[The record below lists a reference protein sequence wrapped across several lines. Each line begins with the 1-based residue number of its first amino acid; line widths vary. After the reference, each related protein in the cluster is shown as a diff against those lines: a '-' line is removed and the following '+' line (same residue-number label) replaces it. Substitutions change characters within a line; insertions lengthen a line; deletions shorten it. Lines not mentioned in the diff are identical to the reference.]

1 MKTNMKTKMR
11 NIFIALTT
19 ILFLGSLMPGTF
31 TEEVLS
37 NEFLTDL
44 KSKIKTFNDNQPEDR
59 VYLQFDKPMY
69 KPGETI
75 WFSAFVRNGVDLKA
89 SVKSEILHVELID
102 PKGNVSQKLNLIARK
117 GKANAE
123 FFIGKDMMGGLYKV
137 KAYTNW
143 QKNSKTFFEKEI
155 QVQKVILP
163 RLKMKLEFQ
172 RKAYGPGD
180 DVIAKLDL
188 NTLTNMPLSDH
199 NFKYVAMLNGKEI
212 LTKKFSTNEIGE
224 AYLKFELPKE
234 LATNDGLLNI
244 MIEYEGRTESI
255 SRSIPITL
263 GNIELSFFPEGG
275 DLVDGL
281 ETMVAFKAMDE
292 FGKPADVEG
301 VVKDHKGRI
310 VSEFTSFHNG
320 MGAFEFEPKIG
331 GNYKVFIT
339 KPSGIEKAYGLPE
352 SMSRGWVLNVEEID
366 EDNLKVIIN
375 STEDETMSL
384 ICQVRGKDYFSREVN
399 VTRGRNEFKIPLKK
413 FPIGVAQI
421 TLFDGRDIERAERLV
436 FVNKDKKLNIEIKTN
451 KEKYLPREK
460 VKMTLKVTDE
470 RGLPVPANLS
480 MSVVDDKLLS
490 FADDKSSNILTSL
503 LLEQDILSKVEEP
516 RFYFDPKE
524 EKADEALDFLLM
536 TDGWRRFQWEEV
548 VEGQFPAMA
557 YAGEKA
563 IISGIVLNP
572 AGEPIVGASV
582 IGTYKTSGNVKTD
595 KDGKFIYKIVDL
607 YNPFYLTVKASGMQ
621 SQSLYVNG
629 YRDNYNVN
637 MYKPYKYASQSRT
650 KHRPRGGM
658 NKAANNAP
666 EGAGFFEDDILM
678 DAAAPMEALPM
689 MVMNAVVLEEKLEV
703 LNNEIDDFKALE
715 KNNDLP
721 KMDKGEAEKAKEMQ
735 DFDMEDEEQ
744 MNEIV
749 VVAGKV
755 ALAAWDRRG
764 KDEKKKRKMG
774 RVDNNRQQQGI
785 AVVYHRAKVFPKVNY
800 ANSQTVEVRT
810 DFRETI
816 YWNGDIEVK
825 NNGLAYIEFY
835 NNDDVSSFRT
845 TVEGIGVGM
854 AGRVEKTF
862 FTQLPFAMFAKVPN
876 QVVFEDI
883 VSVPLTLKNTT
894 DRAITGNLT
903 VKSPKGFKAINV
915 ATGSQT
921 IPANSTKT
929 IYLEYLVLNEVGEDN
944 LEIAFNASGLKD
956 AFIQNIK
963 IGAKGYPVQLAFSGQ
978 ELSTEYV
985 VNMTDVVN
993 GSITASLTAFPN
1005 VVNDLMSG
1013 IESIFREPSGCF
1025 EQTSMSNYP
1034 NIMALNYMKTTGF
1047 DDAKLLAS
1055 IDSKLD
1061 RGYKKLTSY
1070 ETKSKGYEWFG
1081 SSPGHEALTAYGLM
1095 QFNDMKDV
1103 YADVSNDMVDR
1114 TAKWIM
1120 GRRDGKGGFKKN
1132 PRALDQF
1139 GRASAEVTNGY
1150 IVYAL
1155 SEAGYKNDVK
1165 KEFEA
1170 SYKAAIGSK
1179 DGYQLAMMA
1188 NTLHNFSDKR
1198 AEGVMKQLMALQ
1210 KENGSFT
1217 SDHSITRSGGLSLEI
1232 ETTSIAVLAMLNAD
1246 KKPARSAGGD
1256 GAALN
1261 KAIDFLIKSRSGYGG
1276 FGSTQ
1281 GTVLALK
1288 ALSEYAA
1295 ASKKTDEAGTLECYV
1310 DGKLVASKHYE
1321 AGEKEAI
1328 EFKNLEKFL
1337 KAGKHKIKIVTKGA
1351 KNSLPY
1357 TMAIDYNTT
1366 LPESAKQCNV
1376 DVVAELSTLN
1386 CKVGETVRLTTKVK
1400 NKQDKGMPMTMAVV
1414 GIPSGL
1420 SAQPWQLKE
1429 LQEKGIIGFYE
1440 ITDNYVI
1447 FYFRDMAP
1455 NAAHTIN
1462 LDLKAE
1468 VPGTYEAP
1476 ASSGYLY
1483 YTAEYKCW
1491 SSTGKVKIRK

>member
-1 MKTNMKTKMR
+1 MKTNLKRKMR
-11 NIFIALTT
+11 NTLIALTT

-44 KSKIKTFNDNQPEDR
+44 KSKLKTFNEERPEDR

-89 SVKSEILHVELID
+89 SKKSEILHVELID
-102 PKGNVSQKLNLIARK
+102 PKGNVAQKMNLIAQK
-117 GKANAE
+117 GKTNAE
-123 FFIGKDMMGGLYKV
+123 FAIGKNMMGGLYKV

-143 QKNSKTFFEKEI
+143 QKNDKTFFEKEI
-155 QVQKVILP
+155 QVQKSVLP

-188 NTLTNMPLSDH
+188 NTLTNLPLSDH
-199 NFKYVAMLNGKEI
+199 DFKYVAMLNGENV
-212 LTKKFSTNEIGE
+212 LTKNFNTNELGE
-224 AYLKFELPKE
+224 AYVKFELPE
-234 LATNDGLLNI
+234 ALATNDGLLNI
-244 MIEYEGRTESI
+244 MIDYEGRTESI

-263 GNIELSFFPEGG
+263 GNIDLSFFPEGG
-275 DLVDGL
+275 DLVEGL
-281 ETMVAFKAMDE
+281 ETNVAFKATDE
-292 FGKPADVEG
+292 FGKPADIEG
-301 VVKDHKGRI
+301 VVKDSKGRI
-310 VSEFTSFHNG
+310 AAEFTSFHNG

-331 GNYKVFIT
+331 QDYKVFIT
-339 KPSGIEKAYGLPE
+339 NPKGIDKAYTLPE
-352 SMSRGWVLNVEEID
+352 SMSRGWVLNVEE
-366 EDNLKVIIN
+366 EDAENLKVIIN

-384 ICQVRGKDYFSREVN
+384 MCQVRGKDYFSREVN
-399 VTRGRNEFKIPLKK
+399 ITRGRNEFKVPLKK

-451 KEKYLPREK
+451 KDKYLPREQ

-503 LLEQDILSKVEEP
+503 LLEQDVLGKVEEP

-536 TDGWRRFQWEEV
+536 TDGWRRFKWEEV
-548 VEGQFPAMA
+548 MEEDSPNMA

-563 IISGIVLNP
+563 VVSGIVLGNDGNP
-572 AGEPIVGASV
+572 LAGASIKV
-582 IGTYKTSGNVKTD
+582 NYKNGKTVKTNA
-595 KDGKFIYKIVDL
+595 DGKFTLRNVEL
-607 YNPFYLTVKASGMQ
+607 YNPFYATVTAAGHQ
-621 SQSLYVNG
+621 NQNLYIQA
-629 YRDNYNVN
+629 YADNYSVHL
-637 MYKPYKYASQSRT
+637 YKPYKYAYNATRT
-650 KHRPRGGM
+650 KHRAGAM
-658 NKAANNAP
+658 NKVAMAP
-666 EGAGFFEDDILM
+666 EGAVGGAERMVDNVVFDVENEELAI
-678 DAAAPMEALPM
+678 AMEP
-689 MVMNAVVLEEKLEV
+689 AVEELKAV
-703 LNNEIDDFKALE
+703 EIRE
-715 KNNDLP
+715 QNNDLP
-721 KMDKGEAEKAKEMQ
+721 KADKNEVEKPLFGEVQKELGEVLEDMDDEMEM
-735 DFDMEDEEQ
+735 D
-744 MNEIV
+744 EIV
-749 VVAGKV
+749 VDGKV
-755 ALAAWDRRG
+755 ALAAWDRRD
-764 KDEKKKRKMG
+764 KDEKKKGKFKAG
-774 RVDNNRQQQGI
+774 WANNNRGNQQA
-785 AVVYHRAKVFPKVNY
+785 AVKYYRAKEFPKVNY
-800 ANSQTVEVRT
+800 ASTPTAEVRT

-816 YWNGDIEVK
+816 YWNGNVEVK
-825 NNGLAYIEFY
+825 NNGLAYVEFY

-854 AGRVEKTF
+854 AGRAEKTF

-894 DRAITGNLT
+894 DKTITGNLT
-903 VKSPKGFKAINV
+903 VKSPKGFKVLNV
-915 ATGSQT
+915 ETGSQT

-944 LEIAFNASGLKD
+944 MEIAFNSSGLKD
-956 AFIQNIK
+956 AFNQNIK

-978 ELSTEYV
+978 DLSTEYV
-985 VNMTDVVN
+985 VNINNVVN
-993 GSITASLTAFPN
+993 GSVSASLTAFPN
-1005 VVNDLMSG
+1005 VVNDLMTG
-1013 IESIFREPSGCF
+1013 IESIIREPSGCF

-1034 NIMALNYMKTTGF
+1034 NIMALNYMNTTGF
-1047 DDAKLLAS
+1047 DDPKLLAS

-1070 ETKSKGYEWFG
+1070 ETKEKGYEWFG

-1103 YADVSNDMVDR
+1103 YADVSNKMVER

-1120 GRRDGKGGFKKN
+1120 SRKDGKGGFKKN

-1155 SEAGYKNDVK
+1155 SEAGYKDDVK

-1170 SYKAAIGSK
+1170 AYAAAVKSK
-1179 DGYQLAMMA
+1179 DGYQLAMMV
-1188 NTLHNFSDKR
+1188 NTLQNFNDKR
-1198 AEGVMKQLMALQ
+1198 AGAVMKQLLALQ
-1210 KENGSFT
+1210 KENGSFP
-1217 SDHSITRSGGLSLEI
+1217 SSHSITRSGGKSLEI
-1232 ETTSIAVLAMLNAD
+1232 ETTSIAVLAMLHAT
-1246 KKPARSAGGD
+1246 KKD

-1261 KAIDFLIKSRSGYGG
+1261 KAVDYLVKSRSGYGG

-1295 ASKKTDEAGTLECYV
+1295 ASKKTDEAGTLECYI

-1328 EFKNLEKFL
+1328 EFKGLEKFL
-1337 KAGKHKIKIVTKGA
+1337 KEGKHKVKIRTKGA
-1351 KNSLPY
+1351 KESLPY
-1357 TMAIDYNTT
+1357 TVAIDYNTT
-1366 LPESAKQCNV
+1366 LPKSAEQCNV
-1376 DVVAELSTLN
+1376 DVAAQLSTKN
-1386 CKVGETVRLTTKVK
+1386 CKVGETVRLTTEVK
-1400 NKQDKGMPMTMAVV
+1400 NKHDKGMPMTMAVV

-1429 LQEKGIIGFYE
+1429 LQEKGKIGFYE

-1468 VPGTYEAP
+1468 VPGEYEAP

-1483 YTAEYKCW
+1483 YTNEYKCW
-1491 SSTGKVKIRK
+1491 SSTGKIKIRK

>member
-11 NIFIALTT
+11 NILIALTT

-44 KSKIKTFNDNQPEDR
+44 KSKIKTFNEERPEDR

-75 WFSAFVRNGVDLKA
+75 WFSAFVRNGVDLKP
-89 SVKSEILHVELID
+89 SVKSDILHVELID
-102 PKGNVSQKLNLIARK
+102 PKGNVAQKMNLIARK
-117 GKANAE
+117 GKTNAE
-123 FFIGKDMMGGLYKV
+123 FAIASNMMGGMYKV

-143 QKNSKTFFEKEI
+143 QKNDKTFFEKEI
-155 QVQKVILP
+155 QVQKSVLP

-199 NFKYVAMLNGKEI
+199 EFKYVAMLNGENI
-212 LTKKFSTNEIGE
+212 LTKKFTTNEIGE
-224 AYLKFELPKE
+224 AYVKFELPE
-234 LATNDGLLNI
+234 ALATNDGLLNV
-244 MIEYEGRTESI
+244 MIDFEGRTESI

-263 GNIELSFFPEGG
+263 GNIDISFFPEGG
-275 DLVDGL
+275 DLVEGL
-281 ETMVAFKAMDE
+281 ETNVAFKAMDE
-292 FGKPADVEG
+292 FGKPADIEG
-301 VVKDHKGRI
+301 VVKDTKGRI
-310 VSEFTSFHNG
+310 VAEFTSFHNG

-331 GNYKVFIT
+331 QDYKAFIT
-339 KPSGIEKAYGLPE
+339 KPSGIAKAYTMPE
-352 SMSRGWVLNVEEID
+352 RMSRGWVLNVEEED
-366 EDNLKVIIN
+366 DDNLKVIVN
-375 STEDETMSL
+375 STEDERMSL
-384 ICQVRGKDYFSREVN
+384 MCQVRGKDYFSREVN
-399 VTRGRNEFKIPLKK
+399 ITRGRNEFKVPLKK

-524 EKADEALDFLLM
+524 EKADKALNFLLM
-536 TDGWRRFQWEEV
+536 TDGWRRFKWEEV
-548 VEGQFPAMA
+548 TAGEFPAMA

-563 IISGIVLNP
+563 VISGTVYGDDGQPL
-572 AGEPIVGASV
+572 AGASV
-582 IGTYKTSGNVKTD
+582 IGTYKTSGTVKTD
-595 KDGKFIYKIVDL
+595 KNGKFIYKIVDL
-607 YNPFYLTVKASGMQ
+607 YNPFYATVKAPGMEA
-621 SQSLYVNG
+621 QSLYIGNYG
-629 YRDNYNVN
+629 DNYQVN
-637 MYKPYKYASQSRT
+637 MYKPYKYAYSSRT
-650 KHRPRGGM
+650 KHRANFGGGPGRA
-658 NKAANNAP
+658 KAAQN
-666 EGAGFFEDDILM
+666 GVMIDDM
-678 DAAAPMEALPM
+678 VMEEPM
-689 MVMNAVVLEEKLEV
+689 MIMNAEMAPVERLE
-703 LNNEIDDFKALE
+703 NEGELLKAIE
-715 KNNDLP
+715 QNNDLP
-721 KMDKGEAEKAKEMQ
+721 KLANNKGEEEKEV
-735 DFDMEDEEQ
+735 MEDEEQ
-744 MNEIV
+744 LDGMNQ

-755 ALAAWDRRG
+755 ALAAWDRRD
-764 KDEKKKRKMG
+764 KDEKKKGKMDMG
-774 RVDNNRQQQGI
+774 WDNNRNQQAV
-785 AVVYHRAKVFPKVNY
+785 AVVYHRAKEFPKVNY
-800 ANSQTVEVRT
+800 ANQPTAEVRT

-816 YWNGDIEVK
+816 FWNGNVEVK
-825 NNGLAYIEFY
+825 NNGLAYVEFY

-845 TVEGIGVGM
+845 TVEGVGVGM
-854 AGRVEKTF
+854 AGRTEKTF
-862 FTQLPFAMFAKVPN
+862 FTQLPFAMFAKVPG

-894 DRAITGNLT
+894 DKTITGNLT
-903 VKSPKGFKAINV
+903 VKSPKGFKALNV
-915 ATGSQT
+915 QTGSQT

-944 LEIAFNASGLKD
+944 MVIAFNSSGLKD
-956 AFIQNIK
+956 AFNQDIK
-963 IGAKGYPVQLAFSGQ
+963 IGAKGFPVQVAFSGQ
-978 ELSTEYV
+978 ELSSEYE
-985 VNMTDVVN
+985 VNISNVVN
-993 GSITASLTAFPN
+993 GSISASLTAFPN
-1005 VVNDLMSG
+1005 VVNDLMTG
-1013 IESIFREPSGCF
+1013 IESIIREPSGCF

-1034 NIMALNYMKTTGF
+1034 NIMALNYMNTTGF

-1061 RGYKKLTSY
+1061 RGYKKLTAY
-1070 ETKSKGYEWFG
+1070 ETKEKGYEWFG
-1081 SSPGHEALTAYGLM
+1081 SAPGHEALTAYGLM

-1103 YADVSNDMVDR
+1103 YADVSNKMVER
-1114 TAKWIM
+1114 TANWIM
-1120 GRRDGKGGFKKN
+1120 SRKDGKGGFKKN

-1155 SEAGYKNDVK
+1155 SEAGYKDDVK

-1170 SYKAAIGSK
+1170 AYASAIKSK

-1188 NTLHNFSDKR
+1188 NTLQNFKDNR
-1198 AEGVMKQLMALQ
+1198 AGGVMKQLLALQ
-1210 KENGSFT
+1210 KENGSFP
-1217 SDHSITRSGGLSLEI
+1217 SDHSITRSGGKSLEI
-1232 ETTSIAVLAMLNAD
+1232 ETTSIAVLAMLNAP
-1246 KKPARSAGGD
+1246 KKD

-1261 KAIDFLIKSRSGYGG
+1261 KAVDYLVKSRSGYGG

-1295 ASKKTDEAGTLECYV
+1295 ASKKTDEAGTLECYI

-1337 KAGKHKIKIVTKGA
+1337 KEGKHKVKIRTKGA
-1351 KNSLPY
+1351 KESLPY
-1357 TMAIDYNTT
+1357 TVAIDYNTT

-1376 DVVAELSTLN
+1376 DVVANLSTQS
-1386 CKVGETVRLTTKVK
+1386 CKVGETVRLTTSVK

-1429 LQEKGIIGFYE
+1429 LQEKGKIDFYE

-1455 NAAHTIN
+1455 SEVHAIN

-1468 VPGTYEAP
+1468 VPGEYEAP

>member
-1 MKTNMKTKMR
+1 MKTNLKTKMR
-11 NIFIALTT
+11 NVLIALST

-37 NEFLTDL
+37 NEFLSDL
-44 KSKIKTFNDNQPEDR
+44 KSKIKTFNEERPEDR

-75 WFSAFVRNGVDLKA
+75 WFSAFIRNGVDLKP
-89 SVKSEILHVELID
+89 SKKSEILHVELID
-102 PKGNVSQKLNLIARK
+102 PKGNVSQKINLIAHK
-117 GKANAE
+117 GKTNAE
-123 FFIGKDMMGGLYKV
+123 FAITKNMMGGLYKV

-143 QKNSKTFFEKEI
+143 QKNDKTFFEKEI
-155 QVQKVILP
+155 QVQKVVLP

-180 DVIAKLDL
+180 NVIAKLDL

-199 NFKYVAMLNGKEI
+199 DFKYVAMLNGEKI
-212 LTKKFSTNEIGE
+212 LTKNFSTNEIGE
-224 AYLKFELPKE
+224 AYVKFELPE
-234 LATNDGLLNI
+234 ALATNDGLLNI
-244 MIEYEGRTESI
+244 MIDYEGRTESI

-263 GNIELSFFPEGG
+263 GNIDLSFFPEGG
-275 DLVDGL
+275 DLVEGL
-281 ETMVAFKAMDE
+281 ETNVAFKAVDE
-292 FGKPADVEG
+292 FGKPADIEG
-301 VVKDHKGRI
+301 VVKDKKGRI

-331 GNYKVFIT
+331 QDYKVFIT
-339 KPSGIEKAYGLPE
+339 NPKGIEKAYTLPE
-352 SMSRGWVLNVEEID
+352 RMSRGWVLNVED
-366 EDNLKVIIN
+366 VDNENMVVVVN
-375 STEDETMSL
+375 STENETMSL
-384 ICQVRGKDYFSREVN
+384 MCQVRGKDYFSREVN
-399 VTRGRNEFKIPLKK
+399 VTRGRNEFKVPLTK

-503 LLEQDILSKVEEP
+503 LLEQDILGKVEEP
-516 RFYFDPKE
+516 RFYFNPKE
-524 EKADEALDFLLM
+524 EKAEEALDFLLM
-536 TDGWRRFQWEEV
+536 TDGWRRFTWEEV
-548 VEGQFPAMA
+548 IEEDFPAMA

-563 IISGIVLNP
+563 IVSGTIFGNDGNP
-572 AGEPIVGASV
+572 LVGAT
-582 IGTYKTSGNVKTD
+582 IKLNQLNGKNVKTD
-595 KDGKFIYKIVDL
+595 AKGNFTLKNVEL
-607 YNPFYLTVKASGMQ
+607 YNPFYATVTASGHQ
-621 SQSLYVNG
+621 DQSLYIQTYSN
-629 YRDNYNVN
+629 NYHVQ
-637 MYKPYKYASQSRT
+637 MYKPYKYSTRT
-650 KHRPRGGM
+650 KHRAGGM
-658 NKAANNAP
+658 NKVAMAP
-666 EGAGFFEDDILM
+666 AGMGAEGFFEDGIVV
-678 DAAAPMEALPM
+678 DAVAVDEPM
-689 MVMNAVVLEEKLEV
+689 MAMNVEPLELLKNEV
-703 LNNEIDDFKALE
+703 EDFKALE
-715 KNNDLP
+715 QDKELENLA
-721 KMDKGEAEKAKEMQ
+721 KGEVQKEEL
-735 DFDMEDEEQ
+735 EDEEELD
-744 MNEIV
+744 EII
-749 VVAGKV
+749 VAGKLI
-755 ALAAWDRRG
+755 AFDFDRRD
-764 KDEKKKRKMG
+764 KDEKKKAKG
-774 RVDNNRQQQGI
+774 DWAGFGNNRNQQGV
-785 AVVYHRAKVFPKVNY
+785 AVTYHRAKVFPKVNY
-800 ANSQTVEVRT
+800 ANNPTTEVRT

-816 YWNGDIEVK
+816 YWNGNVEVK
-825 NNGLAYIEFY
+825 NNGLAYVEFY
-835 NNDDVSSFRT
+835 NNDMVSSFRT
-845 TVEGIGVGM
+845 TVEGLGVGM
-854 AGRVEKTF
+854 AGRTEKTF

-894 DRAITGNLT
+894 DKTITGNLT
-903 VKSPKGFKAINV
+903 VKSPKGFKVINA

-944 LEIAFNASGLKD
+944 MQIAFNSAGLKD
-956 AFIQNIK
+956 AFNQNIK

-978 ELSTEYV
+978 ELSQEYV
-985 VNMTDVVN
+985 VDINNVVN
-993 GSITASLTAFPN
+993 GSISASLTAFPN
-1005 VVNDLMSG
+1005 VVNDLMTG
-1013 IESIFREPSGCF
+1013 IQSIIREPSGCF

-1034 NIMALNYMKTTGF
+1034 NIMALNYMNTTGF

-1055 IDSKLD
+1055 IDGKLD

-1070 ETKSKGYEWFG
+1070 ETKDKGYEWFG

-1103 YADVSNDMVDR
+1103 YADVSNKMVER
-1114 TAKWIM
+1114 TANWIM
-1120 GRRDGKGGFKKN
+1120 SRKDGKGGFKKN

-1170 SYKAAIGSK
+1170 AYTAAIKSK

-1188 NTLHNFSDKR
+1188 NTLQNFNDKR
-1198 AEGVMKQLMALQ
+1198 AGGVMKQLLALQ
-1210 KENGSFT
+1210 KANGSFP
-1217 SDHSITRSGGLSLEI
+1217 SSHSITRSGGKSLEI

-1246 KKPARSAGGD
+1246 KKD

-1261 KAIDFLIKSRSGYGG
+1261 KAVDYLVKSRSGYGG

-1295 ASKKTDEAGTLECYV
+1295 ASKKTDEAGTLECYI

-1337 KAGKHKIKIVTKGA
+1337 KEGKHKVKIRTKGA

-1357 TMAIDYNTT
+1357 TVAIDYNTT

-1376 DVVAELSTLN
+1376 DVVANLSTKS

-1429 LQEKGIIGFYE
+1429 LQEKGTIGFYE

-1468 VPGTYEAP
+1468 VPGEYEAP

-1483 YTAEYKCW
+1483 YTNEYKCW
-1491 SSTGKVKIRK
+1491 STTGKIKIRK

>member
-1 MKTNMKTKMR
+1 MKANMKSKMR
-11 NIFIALTT
+11 NILIALTT

-44 KSKIKTFNDNQPEDR
+44 KSKIKTFNEDRPEDK

-89 SVKSEILHVELID
+89 SKKSEILYVELID
-102 PKGNVSQKLNLIARK
+102 PKGNVSQKLNLIAQK
-117 GKANAE
+117 GKTNAE
-123 FFIGKDMMGGLYKV
+123 FEIGKSMMGGLYKV

-155 QVQKVILP
+155 QVQKNVLP

-188 NTLTNMPLSDH
+188 NSLANMPLVDH
-199 NFKYVAMLNGKEI
+199 EFKYVAMLNGKNI
-212 LTKKFSTNEIGE
+212 LTKNFSTNEIGE
-224 AYLKFELPKE
+224 AYVKFELPNE

-244 MIEYEGRTESI
+244 MIDYEGRTESI

-263 GNIELSFFPEGG
+263 GNIDLSFFPEGG
-275 DLVDGL
+275 DLVEGL
-281 ETMVAFKAMDE
+281 GTNVAFKAVNE
-292 FGKPADVEG
+292 FGKPADIEG
-301 VVKDHKGRI
+301 VVKDNKGRI

-331 GNYKVFIT
+331 GDYKVFIT
-339 KPSGIEKAYGLPE
+339 KPAGIKKAYTLPE
-352 SMSRGWVLNVEEID
+352 RMSRGWVLNVEGVDD
-366 EDNLKVIIN
+366 ENMVVVVN

-384 ICQVRGKDYFSREVN
+384 MCQVRGKDYFSREVN
-399 VTRGRNEFKIPLKK
+399 VTRGRNEIKVPLKK
-413 FPIGVAQI
+413 FPVGVAQV

-436 FVNKDKKLNIEIKTN
+436 FVNKDQKLNIEIKTN

-460 VKMTLKVTDE
+460 VQMTLKVTDE

-524 EKADEALDFLLM
+524 EKAEEALDFLLM
-536 TDGWRRFQWEEV
+536 TDGWRRFSWEEV
-548 VEGQFPAMA
+548 IEENQPAMA

-563 IISGIVLNP
+563 IVSGTVFGNDGNP
-572 AGEPIVGASV
+572 LVGAS
-582 IGTYKTSGNVKTD
+582 IKLNNGGKIIKTD
-595 KDGKFIYKIVDL
+595 GKGKYTLKNVEL
-607 YNPFYLTVKASGMQ
+607 YNPFYATVTASGHQ
-621 SQSLYVNG
+621 NQSLYIQTYSN
-629 YRDNYNVN
+629 NYNVH
-637 MYKPYKYASQSRT
+637 MYKPNKYAYSSRT
-650 KHRPRGGM
+650 RRAVGGA
-658 NKAANNAP
+658 NKAANAP
-666 EGAGFFEDDILM
+666 AGQGFFANEVVM
-678 DAAAPMEALPM
+678 DAAVMAEPM
-689 MVMNAVVLEEKLEV
+689 MVMNAEVVEEEGEERLK
-703 LNNEIDDFKALE
+703 NGMDDFKALE

-721 KMDKGEAEKAKEMQ
+721 KADKAEAQKEV
-735 DFDMEDEEQ
+735 MEDEEQ
-744 MNEIV
+744 LDEIMV
-749 VVAGKV
+749 VQGKI
-755 ALAAWDRRG
+755 AAFDFDNRR
-764 KDEKKKRKMG
+764 KDEKKKGKRDWA
-774 RVDNNRQQQGI
+774 DNDRNQQQ
-785 AVVYHRAKVFPKVNY
+785 ANVKYHRAKVFPKVNY
-800 ANSQTVEVRT
+800 ASQPTADVRT

-816 YWNGDIEVK
+816 FWDGNVEVK
-825 NNGLAYIEFY
+825 NNGIAYVEFY
-835 NNDDVSSFRT
+835 NNDDVSSFRA
-845 TVEGIGVGM
+845 TVEGLGVGM
-854 AGRVEKTF
+854 AGRAEKVF

-894 DRAITGNLT
+894 DKTITGNLT
-903 VKSPKGFKAINV
+903 VKNPKGFKVINV
-915 ATGSQT
+915 ETGSQT

-944 LEIAFNASGLKD
+944 LQIAFNSAGLKD
-956 AFIQNIK
+956 AFNQDIK

-978 ELSTEYV
+978 ELSKEYA
-985 VNMTDVVN
+985 VNIHDLVN
-993 GSITASLTAFPN
+993 GSVSASLTAYPN

-1013 IESIFREPSGCF
+1013 IESIIREPSGCF

-1047 DDAKLLAS
+1047 DDTKLMAS
-1055 IDSKLD
+1055 IDGKLD
-1061 RGYKKLTSY
+1061 RGYKKLTAY

-1095 QFNDMKDV
+1095 QFVDMKDV
-1103 YADVSNDMVDR
+1103 YADVSEKMVER
-1114 TAKWIM
+1114 TASWIM
-1120 GRRDGKGGFKKN
+1120 SRRDGKGGFKKN

-1155 SEAGYKNDVK
+1155 SEAGYQKDIN
-1165 KEFEA
+1165 KEFEK
-1170 SYKAAIGSK
+1170 SYNAAVKSK

-1188 NTLHNFSDKR
+1188 NSLQNFNDKR
-1198 AEGVMKQLMALQ
+1198 ADGLMKQLLAIQ
-1210 KENGSFT
+1210 KEDGSFP
-1217 SDHSITRSGGLSLEI
+1217 SDHSITRSGGKSLEI
-1232 ETTSIAVLAMLNAD
+1232 ETTSIAVLAMLNAS
-1246 KKPARSAGGD
+1246 KKD
-1256 GAALN
+1256 GSALN
-1261 KAIDFLIKSRSGYGG
+1261 KAVEYLVKSRSGYGG

-1295 ASKKTDEAGTLECYV
+1295 ASKKTDEAGTLECYI

-1328 EFKNLEKFL
+1328 EFKGLEKYL
-1337 KAGKHKIKIVTKGA
+1337 KEGKHKVKIRTKGA
-1351 KNSLPY
+1351 KESLPY
-1357 TMAIDYNTT
+1357 TVAVDYNTT

-1376 DVVAELSTLN
+1376 DVVANLSTKS
-1386 CKVGETVRLTTKVK
+1386 CKVGETVRLTTKVN
-1400 NKQDKGMPMTMAVV
+1400 NKHDKGMPMTMAVV

-1429 LQEKGIIGFYE
+1429 LQEKGTIGFYE

-1455 NAAHTIN
+1455 KASHTIN

-1468 VPGTYEAP
+1468 VPGEYEAP

-1483 YTAEYKCW
+1483 YTNEYKCW
-1491 SSTGKVKIRK
+1491 SSTGKIKIRK

>member
-1 MKTNMKTKMR
+1 MKANVKSKMR
-11 NIFIALTT
+11 NILIALST

-37 NEFLTDL
+37 NEFLSDL
-44 KSKIKTFNDNQPEDR
+44 KSKIKSFNEGQPEDR

-89 SVKSEILHVELID
+89 SEKSEILYVELID
-102 PKGNVSQKLNLIARK
+102 PKGNVSQKVNLIAQK
-117 GKANAE
+117 GKTNAE
-123 FFIGKDMMGGLYKV
+123 FEIGKNMMGGLYKV

-155 QVQKVILP
+155 QVQKNVLP

-188 NTLTNMPLSDH
+188 NSLANMPLVDH
-199 NFKYVAMLNGKEI
+199 EFKYVAMLNGKNI
-212 LTKKFSTNEIGE
+212 LTKNFSTNEIGE
-224 AYLKFELPKE
+224 AYVKFELPEE

-244 MIEYEGRTESI
+244 MIDYEGRTESI

-263 GNIELSFFPEGG
+263 GNIDLSFFPEGG
-275 DLVDGL
+275 DLVEGL
-281 ETMVAFKAMDE
+281 ETNVAFKAVNE
-292 FGKPADVEG
+292 FGKPADIEG
-301 VVKDHKGRI
+301 VVKDNKGRI

-331 GNYKVFIT
+331 GDYKVFIT
-339 KPSGIEKAYGLPE
+339 KPAGIKKAYTLPE
-352 SMSRGWVLNVEEID
+352 RMSRGWVLNIEDVDD
-366 EDNLKVIIN
+366 ENMVVVVN

-384 ICQVRGKDYFSREVN
+384 MCQVRGKDYFSREVN
-399 VTRGRNEFKIPLKK
+399 ITRGRNEIKVPLKK

-436 FVNKDKKLNIEIKTN
+436 FVNQDKKLNIEIKTN
-451 KEKYLPREK
+451 KDKYLPREK
-460 VKMTLKVTDE
+460 VQMTLKVTDE

-524 EKADEALDFLLM
+524 EKAEEALDFLLM
-536 TDGWRRFQWEEV
+536 TDGWRRFTWEEV
-548 VEGQFPAMA
+548 MEENQPAMA

-563 IISGIVLNP
+563 IV
-572 AGEPIVGASV
+572 
-582 IGTYKTSGNVKTD
+582 SGNVFGNDGNPLAGATIKLNQGGKTIKTD
-595 KDGKFIYKIVDL
+595 AKGKYTLKNVEL
-607 YNPFYLTVKASGMQ
+607 YNPFYATVTSSGHQ
-621 SQSLYVNG
+621 NQSLYIQTYSNSYDVH
-629 YRDNYNVN
+629 
-637 MYKPYKYASQSRT
+637 MYKPNKYAYSSRT
-650 KHRPRGGM
+650 KHRAVGGA
-658 NKAANNAP
+658 NKAANNMPAAVN
-666 EGAGFFEDDILM
+666 GAIGNVMLM
-678 DAAAPMEALPM
+678 DDAVAMEEPM
-689 MVMNAVVLEEKLEV
+689 MVMDAVIVEEAEEGDKEERLENLM
-703 LNNEIDDFKALE
+703 DDFKALE
-715 KNNDLP
+715 KNNDQP
-721 KMDKGEAEKAKEMQ
+721 KADKGEVEKEMAAL
-735 DFDMEDEEQ
+735 DFEDEEQ
-744 MNEIV
+744 MEEIV
-749 VVAGKV
+749 VQGKIVAFDF
-755 ALAAWDRRG
+755 DRRD
-764 KDEKKKRKMG
+764 KDEKKKGKARFF
-774 RVDNNRQQQGI
+774 DNNRNQQQR
-785 AVVYHRAKVFPKVNY
+785 ANVKYHRAKVFPKVNY
-800 ANSQTVEVRT
+800 ASQPTAEVRT

-816 YWNGDIEVK
+816 FWDGNVEVK
-825 NNGLAYIEFY
+825 NNGIAYVEFY

-845 TVEGIGVGM
+845 TVEGLGVGM
-854 AGRVEKTF
+854 AGRAEKVF

-894 DRAITGNLT
+894 DKTITGNLT
-903 VKSPKGFKAINV
+903 VKSPKGFKVMNV
-915 ATGSQT
+915 ETGSQT

-944 LEIAFNASGLKD
+944 LQIAFNSAGLKD
-956 AFIQNIK
+956 AFNQNIK

-978 ELSTEYV
+978 ELSQEYV
-985 VNMTDVVN
+985 VDINNLVN
-993 GSITASLTAFPN
+993 GSVSASLTAFPN

-1013 IESIFREPSGCF
+1013 IESIIREPSGCF

-1047 DDAKLLAS
+1047 DDTKLMAS
-1055 IDSKLD
+1055 IDGKLD
-1061 RGYKKLTSY
+1061 RGYKKLTAY

-1103 YADVSNDMVDR
+1103 YADVSNKMVER
-1114 TAKWIM
+1114 TANWIM
-1120 GRRDGKGGFKKN
+1120 SRRDGKGGFKKN

-1155 SEAGYKNDVK
+1155 SEAGYQKDIN

-1170 SYKAAIGSK
+1170 AYKAADNSK

-1188 NTLHNFSDKR
+1188 NTLQNFNDKR
-1198 AEGVMKQLMALQ
+1198 AGGVMKQLLTLQ
-1210 KENGSFT
+1210 KADGSFT
-1217 SDHSITRSGGLSLEI
+1217 SDHSITRSGGKSLEI
-1232 ETTSIAVLAMLNAD
+1232 ETTSIAVLAMLNAT
-1246 KKPARSAGGD
+1246 KKD

-1261 KAIDFLIKSRSGYGG
+1261 KAVEYLVKSRSGYGG

-1295 ASKKTDEAGTLECYV
+1295 ASKKTAEAGTLECYI

-1328 EFKNLEKFL
+1328 EFKGLEKFL
-1337 KAGKHKIKIVTKGA
+1337 KEGKHKVKIKTKGA
-1351 KNSLPY
+1351 KSSLPY
-1357 TMAIDYNTT
+1357 TVAVDYNTT
-1366 LPESAKQCNV
+1366 LPESAEQCNV
-1376 DVVAELSTLN
+1376 DVVANLSTKS
-1386 CKVGETVRLTTKVK
+1386 CKVGETVRLTTKVN

-1429 LQEKGIIGFYE
+1429 LQEKGTIGFYE

-1455 NAAHTIN
+1455 NASHTIN

-1468 VPGTYEAP
+1468 VPGEYEAP

-1483 YTAEYKCW
+1483 YTNEYKCW
-1491 SSTGKVKIRK
+1491 SSTGKIKIRK

>member
-1 MKTNMKTKMR
+1 MKTQIKKRLR
-11 NIFIALTT
+11 NAAIALTT

-44 KSKIKTFNDNQPEDR
+44 KSKIKTFNEERPEDR

-89 SVKSEILHVELID
+89 SSKSEILHVELID
-102 PKGNVSQKLNLIARK
+102 PKGNVAQRMNLIARK
-117 GKANAE
+117 GKTNAE
-123 FFIGKDMMGGLYKV
+123 FLIAENMMGGLYKV

-143 QKNSKTFFEKEI
+143 QKNNKTFFEKEI
-155 QVQKVILP
+155 QVQKVVLP

-199 NFKYVAMLNGKEI
+199 DFKYVAMLNGKEI
-212 LTKKFSTNEIGE
+212 LTKKFTTNEIGE
-224 AYLKFELPKE
+224 AYVKFELPE
-234 LATNDGLLNI
+234 ALATNDGLLNI

-263 GNIELSFFPEGG
+263 GNIDLSFFPEGG
-275 DLVDGL
+275 DLVEGL
-281 ETMVAFKAMDE
+281 ETNVAFKAVDE
-292 FGKPADVEG
+292 FGKPADIEG
-301 VVKDHKGRI
+301 VVKDSKGRI

-331 GNYKVFIT
+331 QDYKVFIT
-339 KPSGIEKAYGLPE
+339 KPSGIKKAYTLPE
-352 SMSRGWVLNVEEID
+352 RMSRGWVLNVEEID
-366 EDNLKVIIN
+366 NDNLKVIIN
-375 STEDETMSL
+375 STENEVMSL
-384 ICQVRGKDYFSREVN
+384 MCQVRGKDYFSREVN
-399 VTRGRNEFKIPLKK
+399 ITRGRNEFKVPLKK

-536 TDGWRRFQWEEV
+536 TDGWRRFKWEEV
-548 VEGQFPAMA
+548 VDGDFPAMA

-563 IISGIVLNP
+563 IISGIVLNN

-582 IGTYKTSGNVKTD
+582 SGTYKTSGNVKTD
-595 KDGKFIYKIVDL
+595 KTGRFTYKIVDL

-621 SQSLYVNG
+621 AQNIYVNS

-637 MYKPYKYASQSRT
+637 LYQPYKYAYSTRT
-650 KHRPRGGM
+650 KHRVRGGM
-658 NKAANNAP
+658 NKAANAP
-666 EGAGFFEDDILM
+666 EGAILRNEVNNMVVM
-678 DAAAPMEALPM
+678 DAVAIAEPM
-689 MVMNAVVLEEKLEV
+689 MIVNAEIIVEDEEERMKNVVVDL
-703 LNNEIDDFKALE
+703 KAIE
-715 KNNDLP
+715 KNNDQP
-721 KMDKGEAEKAKEMQ
+721 KLDKAEEQKEILA
-735 DFDMEDEEQ
+735 DFDDELGLE
-744 MNEIV
+744 EIV
-749 VVAGKV
+749 VVQGKV
-755 ALAAWDRRG
+755 ALAAWDRRD
-764 KDEKKKRKMG
+764 KDGKKKGKRG
-774 RVDNNRQQQGI
+774 WVGNNRNQQGV
-785 AVVYHRAKVFPKVNY
+785 AVVYHRAKEFPKVNY
-800 ANSQTVEVRT
+800 ASTPTVEVRT

-816 YWNGDIEVK
+816 FWDGNIEVK

-835 NNDDVSSFRT
+835 NNDEVSSFRT
-845 TVEGIGVGM
+845 TVEGIGVGL
-854 AGRVEKTF
+854 AGRAEKTF
-862 FTQLPFAMFAKVPN
+862 FTQLPFAMFVKVPN

-894 DRAITGNLT
+894 NKTITGNLT
-903 VKSPKGFKAINV
+903 IKNPKGFKVISV
-915 ATGSQT
+915 ETGSHT

-929 IYLEYLVLNEVGEDN
+929 IYLVYLVLNEIGEDN
-944 LEIAFNASGLKD
+944 IQISFNSAGLKD

-963 IGAKGYPVQLAFSGQ
+963 IGAKGYPVQMAFSGQ
-978 ELSTEYV
+978 ELSQEYV
-985 VNMTDVVN
+985 VNIHDLVS

-1005 VVNDLMSG
+1005 VVNDLMTG

-1047 DDAKLLAS
+1047 DDTELLAS
-1055 IDSKLD
+1055 IDGKLA

-1103 YADVSNDMVDR
+1103 YPDVSNDMVDR

-1120 GRRDGKGGFKKN
+1120 SRRDGKGGFKKN

-1155 SEAGYKNDVK
+1155 SEAGYQKDIN
-1165 KEFEA
+1165 KEFD
-1170 SYKAAIGSK
+1170 AAYNAAVKSK

-1188 NTLHNFSDKR
+1188 NTLQNLKDKR
-1198 AEGVMKQLMALQ
+1198 AGAVMTQLLALQ
-1210 KENGSFT
+1210 KDNGSFP
-1217 SDHSITRSGGLSLEI
+1217 SSHSITRSGGKSLEV
-1232 ETTSIAVLAMLNAD
+1232 ETTSIAVLAILNAS
-1246 KKPARSAGGD
+1246 KKD

-1261 KAIDFLIKSRSGYGG
+1261 KAIDFLVKSRSGYGG

-1295 ASKKTDEAGTLECYV
+1295 ASKKTDEAGTLECYI

-1328 EFKNLEKFL
+1328 EFKGLEKFL
-1337 KAGKHKIKIVTKGA
+1337 KEGKHKVKIITKGA
-1351 KNSLPY
+1351 KESLPY
-1357 TMAIDYNTT
+1357 TVAIDYNTT
-1366 LPESAKQCNV
+1366 LPASAKQCNV
-1376 DVVAELSTLN
+1376 DVVASLSTKN
-1386 CKVGETVRLTTKVK
+1386 CKVGETVRLTTKVN

-1429 LQEKGIIGFYE
+1429 LQEKGTIGFYE

-1455 NAAHTIN
+1455 NASHTIN

-1468 VPGTYEAP
+1468 VPGEYEAP

-1491 SSTGKVKIRK
+1491 SSTGKIKIRK